1 MRLNKYLAECGVCSR
16 RKAEEIIAAG
26 RVSVNGR
33 KAAELGTEV
42 REGTDV
48 VFLDGKRL
56 SPSPITNI

>member
-16 RKAEEIIAAG
+16 RKADEIIAAG

-48 VFLDGKRL
+48 VFFFF
-56 SPSPITNI
+56 